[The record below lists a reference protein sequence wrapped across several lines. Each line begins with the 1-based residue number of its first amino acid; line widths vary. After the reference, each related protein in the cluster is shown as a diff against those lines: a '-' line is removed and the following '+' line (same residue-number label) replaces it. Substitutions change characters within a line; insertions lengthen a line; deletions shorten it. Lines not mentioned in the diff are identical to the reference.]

1 MSERVGHLS
10 FPQLRAQ
17 EPGRRPYSKWL
28 AAEIDGEVRRMV
40 AEATAHTEAVLRD
53 NYQLLEKVS
62 TSFPSP
68 TLSLPIPPLPP
79 SPSPSHPLPPCPQLA
94 EALLQR
100 EVLNYSD
107 LVDLLGPLPHNK
119 TQRHSHELADMW

>member
-28 AAEIDGEVRRMV
+28 AAEIDGEVRRLV
-40 AEATAHTEAVLRD
+40 AEATAHTESVLRD

-62 TSFPSP
+62 SPIPPSPTLPIPPSP
-68 TLSLPIPPLPP
+68 TLSHPPHPTLSHPP
-79 SPSPSHPLPPCPQLA
+79 SPSLPA
-94 EALLQR
+94 VGRGSATER
-100 EVLNYSD
+100 GS
-107 LVDLLGPLPHNK
+107 
-119 TQRHSHELADMW
+119 ELF